1 MISSKRVI
9 QGILAFCKANE
20 IRDWYFSP
28 GSRNAP
34 FSISVPS
41 DEFFNAISIVDESSA
56 GFIALGSSLNTNNVS
71 VLCCTSGTA
80 PLKYASAIAEAYYQR
95 IPLLIITAD
104 RPQHWIGHGEGQSIK
119 QVGVFDNYVKQ
130 SFHLDDFA
138 NDSEISETLR
148 EVEESLFSGEYG
160 PVHLNVSFE
169 EPLYEQIAASDFKW
183 EPQSRNLD
191 QPVIDDSL
199 AQEWNSFEKILVLV
213 GQENKKTKYKRLLD
227 ELSLDPRVVI
237 MTEHLSNH
245 AQFGFVN
252 CIDRTLARIEK
263 ENSEY
268 QPELVITLGEAI
280 VSKKIKQYLRS
291 IYSLTHWHHNRI
303 GRAVN
308 VFKKLTK
315 VLDFSVAEIESKLKP
330 LTEASSTFRDLWK
343 QKSFEVE
350 MLHQKFVQQLE
361 WCDLKAHGIIYDT
374 IPHNAVLHLGNSS
387 VVRYNLLFNPSQDI
401 FYLGNRGVSGI
412 DGSTSTAVGYA
423 SKSSRL
429 NVLVSGD
436 LSFGYDANAFWNK
449 LKVNNL
455 KTIVIN
461 NGGGGI
467 FRIIQGPKESGNL
480 KDFFEVETPYD
491 LKKRCESQSLR
502 YLSATDVD
510 SLEQSLIK
518 LYESN
523 ESTVLEIQTP
533 GDKNDLILKD
543 YFKFLN
549 QESL

>member
-1 MISSKRVI
+1 
-9 QGILAFCKANE
+9 
-20 IRDWYFSP
+20 
-28 GSRNAP
+28 
-34 FSISVPS
+34 
-41 DEFFNAISIVDESSA
+41 
-56 GFIALGSSLNTNNVS
+56 
-71 VLCCTSGTA
+71 
-80 PLKYASAIAEAYYQR
+80 
-95 IPLLIITAD
+95 
-104 RPQHWIGHGEGQSIK
+104 
-119 QVGVFDNYVKQ
+119 
-130 SFHLDDFA
+130 
-138 NDSEISETLR
+138 
-148 EVEESLFSGEYG
+148 
-160 PVHLNVSFE
+160 
-169 EPLYEQIAASDFKW
+169 
-183 EPQSRNLD
+183 
-191 QPVIDDSL
+191 
-199 AQEWNSFEKILVLV
+199 
-213 GQENKKTKYKRLLD
+213 
-227 ELSLDPRVVI
+227 
-237 MTEHLSNH
+237 
-245 AQFGFVN
+245 
-252 CIDRTLARIEK
+252 
-263 ENSEY
+263 
-268 QPELVITLGEAI
+268 
-280 VSKKIKQYLRS
+280 
-291 IYSLTHWHHNRI
+291 
-303 GRAVN
+303 
-308 VFKKLTK
+308 
-315 VLDFSVAEIESKLKP
+315 
-330 LTEASSTFRDLWK
+330 
-343 QKSFEVE
+343 
-350 MLHQKFVQQLE
+350 MLHQKYVQQLE

-480 KDFFEVETPYD
+480 EDFFEVETPYD